1 MHPHEFMNGLTG
13 RRILKFSIGNGQHPQ
28 HIARPLYFR
37 AYKDCSFFEFH
48 SCSSNCWYV
57 DDVPMSRMLSVS
69 FQVIDF
75 WHFPENT
82 WWYIASSF
90 LKEWKLLHPLL
101 FHKLQNH
108 AGKLPFAGTRTDCGE
123 LSEGFSSETATYFVV
138 KTKNIHVLILI
149 AVHQVLG
156 DIHDT
161 K

>member
-108 AGKLPFAGTRTDCGE
+108 AGSYPLLERE
-123 LSEGFSSETATYFVV
+123 Q
-138 KTKNIHVLILI
+138 I
-149 AVHQVLG
+149 AVNCLKGFQARLPHILLSKRR
-156 DIHDT
+156 ISMCSY
-161 K
+161 